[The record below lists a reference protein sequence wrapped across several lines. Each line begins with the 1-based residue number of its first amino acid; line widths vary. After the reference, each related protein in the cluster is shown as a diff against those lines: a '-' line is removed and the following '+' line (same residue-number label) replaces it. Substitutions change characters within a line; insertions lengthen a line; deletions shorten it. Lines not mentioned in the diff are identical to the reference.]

1 MSAASLIRIEPP
13 RFAMTGA
20 GVVFGL
26 PFEFYDDAMAYSI
39 DAPEFIARGG
49 LRVAAVQLQ
58 ATPFVVASEAR
69 S

>member
-1 MSAASLIRIEPP
+1 MEAIRIEPP

-20 GVVFGL
+20 GIVFSVPL
-26 PFEFYDDAMAYSI
+26 EFYDDVMGYSI

-49 LRVAAVQLQ
+49 LRANERQTGSIYVF
-58 ATPFVVASEAR
+58 TTEAR

>member
-1 MSAASLIRIEPP
+1 VSAAIRIEPP

-20 GVVFGL
+20 GVVFSVPL
-26 PFEFYDDAMAYSI
+26 EFYDDVLAYSI

-49 LRVAAVQLQ
+49 LRTAASQLN
-58 ATPFVVASEAR
+58 PGFIVASELR

>member
-1 MSAASLIRIEPP
+1 VSAAIRIEPP

-20 GVVFGL
+20 GVVFSV
-26 PFEFYDDAMAYSI
+26 PFEFYDDVMGYSI

-49 LRVAAVQLQ
+49 LRANEGQTGSIYVF
-58 ATPFVVASEAR
+58 TTEAR

>member
-1 MSAASLIRIEPP
+1 MSAAIRIEPP

-20 GVVFGL
+20 GVVFSV
-26 PFEFYDDAMAYSI
+26 PFEFYDDVMGYSI

-49 LRVAAVQLQ
+49 LRLSGVQATP